1 MAHNKKYTLGELAD
15 LLQAELL
22 GEAQLEITGLATLVS
37 AGPGDLS
44 FLSNPAYSDQL
55 ASCKA
60 SAVIVEEKYVN
71 CCPLNV
77 LVSSTPYV
85 SFAHATALFD
95 PTATSAATTHPTAVI
110 HADASLGAAVAVG
123 AYALIDANVNIADGV
138 RIGSGC
144 YIGEDSCLGEA
155 CVLHSGVK
163 IYHGVSLGSG
173 VIVHS
178 GTVIGSDG
186 FGFAFD
192 GNKSVKFHQ
201 LGGVVI
207 GDDVEIGAG
216 STIDRGAL
224 DDTVIERGVKLDNM
238 VHIGHNCRIGE
249 HTVICGCSG
258 LGGSTLV
265 GKYCILGGG
274 VGVIGHLTIADRVQV
289 SARTLISK
297 TISEPG
303 MYSSGTG
310 QMKTAEWKR
319 SIVRFEQL
327 DSMAKRLNALE
338 KSSGSRD

>member
-15 LLQAELL
+15 LLHAKLL
-22 GEAQLEITGLATLVS
+22 GESELEITGLATLGS

-44 FLSNPAYSDQL
+44 FLSNPAYIDQL

-60 SAVIVEEKYVN
+60 GAVIVEEKYAD
-71 CCPLNV
+71 CCPRNV
-77 LVSSTPYV
+77 LVTSAPYV

-95 PTATSAATTHPTAVI
+95 PTATSAASIHPSAII

-123 AYALIDANVNIADGV
+123 AYAVIDANVSIADAV

-144 YIGEDSCLGEA
+144 YIGEGSSLGQA

-163 IYHGVSLGSG
+163 IYHGVHMGSG

-178 GTVIGSDG
+178 GTIIGADG
-186 FGFAFD
+186 CGFAFD
-192 GNKSVKFHQ
+192 GAKSVKFHQ

-207 GDDVEIGAG
+207 GDDVEVGAG

-249 HTVICGCSG
+249 HTVICGCSA
-258 LGGSTLV
+258 LGGSTIV
-265 GKYCILGGG
+265 GKYCVLGAG
-274 VGVIGHLTIADRVQV
+274 VGVVGHLTIADRVQV
-289 SARTLISK
+289 SARTLISR

-319 SIVRFEQL
+319 SIVRFKQL
-327 DSMAKRLNALE
+327 DSMAKRLKALE
-338 KSSGSRD
+338 KSSGSSE

>member
-1 MAHNKKYTLGELAD
+1 
-15 LLQAELL
+15 
-22 GEAQLEITGLATLVS
+22 
-37 AGPGDLS
+37 
-44 FLSNPAYSDQL
+44 
-55 ASCKA
+55 
-60 SAVIVEEKYVN
+60 
-71 CCPLNV
+71 
-77 LVSSTPYV
+77 
-85 SFAHATALFD
+85 
-95 PTATSAATTHPTAVI
+95 
-110 HADASLGAAVAVG
+110 
-123 AYALIDANVNIADGV
+123 
-138 RIGSGC
+138 
-144 YIGEDSCLGEA
+144 
-155 CVLHSGVK
+155 LHSGVK

>member
-15 LLQAELL
+15 LLHAKLL
-22 GEAQLEITGLATLVS
+22 GDSQHEITGLATLGS

-44 FLSNPAYSDQL
+44 FLSNPAYTDQL

-60 SAVIVEEKYVN
+60 SAIIVEDKYAD
-71 CCPLNV
+71 CCPHNV
-77 LVSSTPYV
+77 LVSSAPYV

-95 PTATSAATTHPTAVI
+95 PTAASTATIHPTAVI
-110 HADASLGAAVAVG
+110 HADASLGADVAVG
-123 AYALIDANVNIADGV
+123 AYAVIDANVSIADGV

-144 YIGEDSCLGEA
+144 YIGEDSSLGKA
-155 CVLHSGVK
+155 CVLYSGVK
-163 IYHGVSLGSG
+163 IYHGVSMGSG

-192 GNKSVKFHQ
+192 GSKSVKFHQ
-201 LGGVVI
+201 LGGIVI

-258 LGGSTLV
+258 LGGSTIV
-265 GKYCILGGG
+265 GKYCVLGGG
-274 VGVIGHLTIADRVQV
+274 VGVIGHLSIADRVQV
-289 SARTLISK
+289 SARTLISR

-327 DSMAKRLNALE
+327 DSMEKRIKALE
-338 KSSGSRD
+338 KSSGSSE

>member
-1 MAHNKKYTLGELAD
+1 MAHNKKYTLGELAG
-15 LLQAELL
+15 LLRAKLL
-22 GEAQLEITGLATLVS
+22 GESELEITGLATLAS

-44 FLSNPAYSDQL
+44 FLSNPAYIDQL

-60 SAVIVEEKYVN
+60 GAVIVEEKYAH

-77 LVSSTPYV
+77 LVASAPYV

-95 PTATSAATTHPTAVI
+95 PTATSAASIHPSAVI

-123 AYALIDANVNIADGV
+123 AYAVIDANVNIADAV

-144 YIGEDSCLGEA
+144 YIGEGSSLGQA

-163 IYHGVSLGSG
+163 IYHGVRMGSG

-178 GTVIGSDG
+178 GTIIGSDG

-192 GNKSVKFHQ
+192 GAKSVKFHQ

-258 LGGSTLV
+258 LGGSTIV
-265 GKYCILGGG
+265 GKYCVLGGG

-289 SARTLISK
+289 SARTLISR

-327 DSMAKRLNALE
+327 DSMAKRLKALE
-338 KSSGSRD
+338 KSSGSSE

>member
-15 LLQAELL
+15 LLHAKLL
-22 GEAQLEITGLATLVS
+22 GDSQHEITGLATLGS

-44 FLSNPAYSDQL
+44 FLSNPAYTDQL

-60 SAVIVEEKYVN
+60 SAIIVEDKYAD
-71 CCPLNV
+71 CCPHNV
-77 LVSSTPYV
+77 LVSSAPYV

-95 PTATSAATTHPTAVI
+95 PTAASTATIHPTAVI
-110 HADASLGAAVAVG
+110 HADASLGADVAVG
-123 AYALIDANVNIADGV
+123 AYAVIDANVSIADGV
-138 RIGSGC
+138 RIVSGC
-144 YIGEDSCLGEA
+144 YIGEDSSLGKA
-155 CVLHSGVK
+155 CVLYSGVK
-163 IYHGVSLGSG
+163 IYHGVSMGSG

-192 GNKSVKFHQ
+192 GSKSVKFHQ
-201 LGGVVI
+201 LGGIVI

-258 LGGSTLV
+258 LGGSTIV
-265 GKYCILGGG
+265 GKYCVLGGG
-274 VGVIGHLTIADRVQV
+274 VGVIGHLSIADRVQV
-289 SARTLISK
+289 SARTLISR

-327 DSMAKRLNALE
+327 DSMAKRIKALE
-338 KSSGSRD
+338 KSSGSSE

>member
-1 MAHNKKYTLGELAD
+1 MAHNIKYTLGELAD
-15 LLQAELL
+15 LLHAKLL
-22 GEAQLEITGLATLVS
+22 GESELEITGLATLGS

-44 FLSNPAYSDQL
+44 FLSNPAYTDQL

-60 SAVIVEEKYVN
+60 GAIIVEEKYAD
-71 CCPLNV
+71 CCPRNV
-77 LVSSTPYV
+77 LVSSAPYV

-95 PTATSAATTHPTAVI
+95 PTATAAASIHPTAII

-123 AYALIDANVNIADGV
+123 AYAVIDANVSIADAV

-144 YIGEDSCLGEA
+144 YIGEDSSLGEA

-163 IYHGVSLGSG
+163 IYHGVRMGSG

-178 GTVIGSDG
+178 GTILGSDG

-192 GNKSVKFHQ
+192 GAKSVKFHQ

-224 DDTVIERGVKLDNM
+224 DDTVIERGVKIDNM
-238 VHIGHNCRIGE
+238 VHIGHNSRIGE
-249 HTVICGCSG
+249 HTVICGCSA
-258 LGGSTLV
+258 LGGSTIV
-265 GKYCILGGG
+265 GKYCVLGGG
-274 VGVIGHLTIADRVQV
+274 VGVIGHLSIADRVQV

-327 DSMAKRLNALE
+327 DSMAKRLKALE
-338 KSSGSRD
+338 KSSGSSE

>member
-15 LLQAELL
+15 LLHAKLL
-22 GEAQLEITGLATLVS
+22 GDSQHEITGLATLGS

-44 FLSNPAYSDQL
+44 FLSNPAYTDQL

-60 SAVIVEEKYVN
+60 SAIIVEDKYAV
-71 CCPLNV
+71 CCLHNV
-77 LVSSTPYV
+77 LVSSAPYV
-85 SFAHATALFD
+85 SVAHATALFD
-95 PTATSAATTHPTAVI
+95 PTAASTATIHPTAVI
-110 HADASLGAAVAVG
+110 HADASLGADVAVG
-123 AYALIDANVNIADGV
+123 AYAVIDANVSIADGV

-144 YIGEDSCLGEA
+144 YIGEDSSLGKA
-155 CVLHSGVK
+155 CVLYSGVK
-163 IYHGVSLGSG
+163 IYHGVSMGSG

-192 GNKSVKFHQ
+192 GSKSVKFHQ
-201 LGGVVI
+201 LGGIVI

-258 LGGSTLV
+258 LGGSTIV
-265 GKYCILGGG
+265 GKYCVLGGG
-274 VGVIGHLTIADRVQV
+274 VGVIGHLSIADRVQV
-289 SARTLISK
+289 SARTLISR

-327 DSMAKRLNALE
+327 DSMAKRIKALE
-338 KSSGSRD
+338 KSSGSSE

>member
-1 MAHNKKYTLGELAD
+1 MAHNIKYTLGELAD
-15 LLQAELL
+15 LLHAKLL
-22 GEAQLEITGLATLVS
+22 GESELEITGLATLGS
-37 AGPGDLS
+37 AGQGDLS
-44 FLSNPAYSDQL
+44 FLSNPAYTDQL

-60 SAVIVEEKYVN
+60 GAIIVEEKYAD
-71 CCPLNV
+71 CCPRNV
-77 LVSSTPYV
+77 LVSSAPYV

-95 PTATSAATTHPTAVI
+95 PTASSAASIHPSAVI

-123 AYALIDANVNIADGV
+123 AYAVIDANVSIADGV

-144 YIGEDSCLGEA
+144 YIGEGSSLGEA
-155 CVLHSGVK
+155 CILHSGVK
-163 IYHGVSLGSG
+163 IYHGVRMGSG

-178 GTVIGSDG
+178 GTIIGSDG

-192 GNKSVKFHQ
+192 GAKSVKFHQ

-238 VHIGHNCRIGE
+238 VHIGHNSRIGE
-249 HTVICGCSG
+249 HTVICGCSA
-258 LGGSTLV
+258 LGGSTIV
-265 GKYCILGGG
+265 GKYCVLGGG
-274 VGVIGHLTIADRVQV
+274 VGVIGHLSIADRVQV

-327 DSMAKRLNALE
+327 DSMAKRLKALE
-338 KSSGSRD
+338 KSSGSSE

>member
-1 MAHNKKYTLGELAD
+1 M
-15 LLQAELL
+15 
-22 GEAQLEITGLATLVS
+22 
-37 AGPGDLS
+37 
-44 FLSNPAYSDQL
+44 
-55 ASCKA
+55 
-60 SAVIVEEKYVN
+60 
-71 CCPLNV
+71 
-77 LVSSTPYV
+77 
-85 SFAHATALFD
+85 
-95 PTATSAATTHPTAVI
+95 
-110 HADASLGAAVAVG
+110 
-123 AYALIDANVNIADGV
+123 
-138 RIGSGC
+138 
-144 YIGEDSCLGEA
+144 
-155 CVLHSGVK
+155 
-163 IYHGVSLGSG
+163 GSG

-192 GNKSVKFHQ
+192 GSKSVKFHQ
-201 LGGVVI
+201 LGGIVI

-258 LGGSTLV
+258 LGGSTIV
-265 GKYCILGGG
+265 GKYCVLGGG
-274 VGVIGHLTIADRVQV
+274 VGVIGHLSIADRVQV
-289 SARTLISK
+289 SARTLISR

-327 DSMAKRLNALE
+327 DSMAKRIKALE
-338 KSSGSRD
+338 KSSGSSE